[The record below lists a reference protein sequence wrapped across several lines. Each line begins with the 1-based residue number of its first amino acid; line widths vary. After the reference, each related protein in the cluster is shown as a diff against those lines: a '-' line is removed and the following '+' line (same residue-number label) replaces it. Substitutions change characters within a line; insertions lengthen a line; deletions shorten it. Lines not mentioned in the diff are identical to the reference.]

1 MIIGRTADAATLF
14 DTDGISVRFM
24 NGPVEGNNIKS
35 AAEANNLLQQ
45 VSIGLSCLTQILCPS
60 QLPPVEHIACVEI
73 SAALACLP

>member
-24 NGPVEGNNIKS
+24 NGPVEGNNVRS

-45 VSIGLSCLTQILCPS
+45 VSCGSTF
-60 QLPPVEHIACVEI
+60 VEYQ
-73 SAALACLP
+73 PY

>member
-24 NGPVEGNNIKS
+24 NGPVEGNNIRS

-45 VSIGLSCLTQILCPS
+45 VSFHSAEVFERYFPS
-60 QLPPVEHIACVEI
+60 FYPIALGQPWNP
-73 SAALACLP
+73 SDKKAT